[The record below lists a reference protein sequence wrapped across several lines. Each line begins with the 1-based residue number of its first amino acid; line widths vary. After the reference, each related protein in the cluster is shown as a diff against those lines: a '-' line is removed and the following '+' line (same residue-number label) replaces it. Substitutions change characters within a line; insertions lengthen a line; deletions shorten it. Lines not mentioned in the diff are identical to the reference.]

1 MLRAANGFVLTL
13 LTLLTLLSL
22 TSRQGGV
29 PGRPATAQ
37 EG

>member
-1 MLRAANGFVLTL
+1 MLRAADRIVLTL

-22 TSRQGGV
+22 TSRQGGI
-29 PGRPATAQ
+29 PGTGRMKA